1 MQLFLSIELAV
12 AKDNTII
19 MSITKSCLG
28 VSRSEEDV
36 HDVHAVYVLLAKKK
50 NNKTAS
56 ETFLN
61 AVFDKR

>member
-50 NNKTAS
+50 Q
-56 ETFLN
+56 
-61 AVFDKR
+61 